1 MSGSRTRNEGG
12 KTGITSAARKKRK
25 RRCRSASGEENANA
39 GGGWARGGSKLCAQD
54 EVRKLSGA
62 DREGCNARTRLS
74 TCMHTL
80 CFFSFFSSKASPVSV
95 HYVRMTDSTSTC
107 NGSTSSS
114 FIPHVVPRSTTE
126 SCHRGNYSSSY
137 AGPKCSRNAT
147 SIAVRHVSLLRMIRF
162 AMYIIARCRNHAV
175 ARAFE

>member
-1 MSGSRTRNEGG
+1 MRTRNEAG

-25 RRCRSASGEENANA
+25 RGCRRRKRERRGWVGE
-39 GGGWARGGSKLCAQD
+39 GGSKLCAQD

-74 TCMHTL
+74 TCMHAL
-80 CFFSFFSSKASPVSV
+80 CFFSFFSSRASPVSV
-95 HYVRMTDSTSTC
+95 HYVRMMDSSTC

-114 FIPHVVPRSTTE
+114 FIPHVGPRSTNE
-126 SCHRGNYSSSY
+126 SCHRGNYSGSY

-162 AMYIIARCRNHAV
+162 AMYIIARCRNHGR
-175 ARAFE
+175 ARV